1 MSTAG
6 MASRSRYRRPST
18 SRGSHEGPSSATTPS
33 ASWCRSSKTW
43 SAGKPRGFA
52 NCSPPRGWRCNSG
65 TRHELTGSP
74 CDSIPTLA
82 RDELHHH
89 RMARD
94 GRVRKLL
101 FLPPTAD
108 TQANP
113 GRGRVALGHLWD
125 RDRRG
130 AGGRRQPHRGWRGT
144 LFLVLAASDRG
155 QLIAVVLKGRALRKR
170 WCRRGDSNPHTLAGT

>member
-1 MSTAG
+1 
-6 MASRSRYRRPST
+6 MASRSRCRRPST
-18 SRGSHEGPSSATTPS
+18 SRGSHEGPSSAKTPS
-33 ASWCRSSKTW
+33 ASWCPSSKTW
-43 SAGKPRGFA
+43 SAGKPRGSA
-52 NCSPPRGWRCNSG
+52 SCSLPKGWRCNSG
-65 TRHELTGSP
+65 TRHERTASR

-113 GRGRVALGHLWD
+113 GGGRVALGDVRD

-155 QLIAVVLKGRALRKR
+155 QLIAVVGAQGGART
-170 WCRRGDSNPHTLAGT
+170 PPPLAAQYPESFASANSATS